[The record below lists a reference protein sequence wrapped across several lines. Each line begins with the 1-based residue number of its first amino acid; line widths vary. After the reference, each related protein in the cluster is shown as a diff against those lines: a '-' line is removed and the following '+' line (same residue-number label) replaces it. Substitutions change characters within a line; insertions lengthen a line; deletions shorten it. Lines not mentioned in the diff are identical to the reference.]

1 MYKDLG
7 DGHLISD
14 KIENNEVFPV
24 GGTFLG
30 GRNKIYMI
38 ADFEPFEELFNSI
51 AKNAKNYMADQ
62 GFKKWFEQYKKSDL
76 DYSLFCHM
84 LAFNNVMKK
93 NYPDIVDVRKHNGFY
108 DAETPKKLS
117 EAIEAKA
124 CACTEFS
131 VLAQGYFQSQN
142 IPTRYV
148 GGEVVSKGNFDK
160 FEAHSFI
167 ALLAGDKKYIY
178 DPVNTITLANGS
190 VLPRVAEVVGSK
202 EIFYME
208 TKNIFYEKER
218 VDYSGGEK
226 AAFLKDLPTKK
237 SVIPM
242 KKISTIKGD
251 GRG

>member
-1 MYKDLG
+1 MYKELG

-14 KIENNEVFPV
+14 KIEKDEVFPV
-24 GGTFLG
+24 GGTAP
-30 GRNKIYMI
+30 GRNNKFMV

-51 AKNAKNYMADQ
+51 AKNAKNYITDQ
-62 GFKKWFEQYKKSDL
+62 GLKKWFEQCKKSDL

-93 NYPDIVDVRKHNGFY
+93 NYPDIISVRKHNRFY
-108 DAETPKKLS
+108 GVETPKKLS

-148 GGEVVSKGNFDK
+148 GGEVVTKGNFDK

-178 DPVNTITLANGS
+178 DPVNMITLANGG
-190 VLPRVAEVVGSK
+190 VLPRVAEVVDSK
-202 EIFYME
+202 EILYME
-208 TKNIFYEKER
+208 TKNIFYENER
-218 VDYSGGEK
+218 VHYSGGEK
-226 AAFLKDLPTKK
+226 AAFLKDLPTRK
-237 SVIPM
+237 SFIPM
-242 KKISTIKGD
+242 KMISNPG